1 MIEKSTPNIIISRI
15 LVFSFEKDDLDDL
28 QFSVK
33 KCNEKITDELTSH

>member
-28 QFSVK
+28 QFSIYV
-33 KCNEKITDELTSH
+33 ND